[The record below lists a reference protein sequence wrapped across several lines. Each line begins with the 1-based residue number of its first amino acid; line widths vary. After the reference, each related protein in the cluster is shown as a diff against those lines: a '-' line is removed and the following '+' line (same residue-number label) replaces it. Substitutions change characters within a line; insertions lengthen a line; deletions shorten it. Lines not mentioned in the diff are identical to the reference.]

1 MQQFSK
7 ADQDHLLDQE
17 IKREA
22 SKPQREFMAE
32 QDFKTTRNPGAE
44 WRNES
49 GDGPHSM
56 TIGAPRRAHPT
67 QNLFRANDLQKH
79 GKV

>member
-1 MQQFSK
+1 
-7 ADQDHLLDQE
+7 
-17 IKREA
+17 
-22 SKPQREFMAE
+22 MAE

-67 QNLFRANDLQKH
+67 QNKFISGERSENEEVDTQRVDTGALDLTRPP
-79 GKV
+79 

>member
-1 MQQFSK
+1 
-7 ADQDHLLDQE
+7 
-17 IKREA
+17 
-22 SKPQREFMAE
+22 MAE

-67 QNLFRANDLQKH
+67 QNLFQANDLRSMEK
-79 GKV
+79 

>member
-1 MQQFSK
+1 
-7 ADQDHLLDQE
+7 
-17 IKREA
+17 
-22 SKPQREFMAE
+22 MAE

-56 TIGAPRRAHPT
+56 TIGAARRAHPT
-67 QNLFRANDLQKH
+67 QSIAVSYYVISVQVYNAYQRLELVFVYKCVVRTVVQIN
-79 GKV
+79 G